1 MTKQT
6 TYDADFYLW
15 TRQQAA
21 LLRQGRLQAVDA
33 AHLAEEIE
41 SMGKSDR
48 RALGSHLRSILLH
61 LLKWR
66 HQPDRRGASWESSI
80 RNGRDEVEEI
90 LADSPSLNA
99 QLVDSLETEYRRARR
114 IAASE
119 TGLPMNTFSDQCPF
133 TVEQVLDAEYWPD

>member
-1 MTKQT
+1 MTKQA

-33 AHLAEEIE
+33 THLAEEIE

-99 QLVDSLETEYRRARR
+99 QLVDFLETEYRRARR
-114 IAASE
+114 IATSE